1 MFCYQEFKVLEARD
15 EELTL
20 LRDGKL
26 KATHKHRTSKV
37 MRAVKKEAFQ
47 RYLSLFYNRP
57 DIVYPAD
64 DLAEEDGEDEPFAVK
79 MDYSYQ
85 PPILDEG
92 FFGIQSSLANVKKVK
107 ASLRKKR
114 EAAVERKK
122 EAARIL
128 AGEPKARESRSL
140 SITASTV
147 VDEFNKREETRNRP
161 TLSASTT
168 YVERLKAMKKERGE
182 RGEGFRFCA
191 EKLEQ
196 IEACASTEYPKNEN
210 STRAV
215 NKQIIA
221 RLEQTANAHAP
232 KQDMLPVA
240 PDGFIPNSVV
250 AALYRE
256 LRRESDQSNKTRIF
270 SSKWAPRQLTEDQLG
285 EIDCL
290 QNNVCRFFIRN
301 LLYKYAL

>member
-1 MFCYQEFKVLEARD
+1 MLEARD
-15 EELTL
+15 EELNL
-20 LRDGKL
+20 LRDGKV

-37 MRAVKKEAFQ
+37 IRAVKKEAFQ
-47 RYLSLFYNRP
+47 KYLSLFYNRP
-57 DIVYPAD
+57 DVAYPAD
-64 DLAEEDGEDEPFAVK
+64 DLTEEEAEDEPFAVK
-79 MDYSYQ
+79 MDNLYQ
-85 PPILDEG
+85 PPVLDEG

-114 EAAVERKK
+114 EAAIERKK
-122 EAARIL
+122 EAVRIL
-128 AGEPKARESRSL
+128 AGQPKARESRSL

-147 VDEFNKREETRNRP
+147 MDELSKKETGNRP

-182 RGEGFRFCA
+182 RDEGFKFCA

-196 IEACASTEYPKNEN
+196 IEASASTEYPQNEN

-215 NKQIIA
+215 NKEIIA
-221 RLEQTANAHAP
+221 RLEQTTNAHSP
-232 KQDMLPVA
+232 KLDTLPVA

-256 LRRESDQSNKTRIF
+256 LRRESKNNKSRIL
-270 SSKWAPRQLTEDQLG
+270 SSKWAPRQLTEEQLG
-285 EIDCL
+285 EIDRL
-290 QNNVCRFFIRN
+290 QNKVILFLLSYFFLISPEFC
-301 LLYKYAL
+301 AE